1 MLFVLLSH
9 FAFNYFSK
17 DDAALSLMTLVGMI
31 ASPTFVIINGMLL
44 GVFYR
49 TRTRDFERFRT
60 IVTDRGLFLLTVG
73 HFLVLL
79 SHATYAVRFVSITDA
94 VGVCML
100 ISPWLVTTLTPRA
113 RLLLSLAAY
122 ALTLIVVLY
131 WNPTQHYPLVLKETF
146 FGRIG
151 PGVYVYAFPILPWF
165 ALDLAATVL
174 GERLG
179 ACSAQG
185 NPRAMHR
192 LLHQTA
198 VMSAGIAVVLNLTY
212 HAVRQHGY
220 ATALA
225 THEVGSP
232 FAKTPPS
239 LVYFLFYGSLG
250 LVLISVCLRLA
261 SNDRMAGVYRGLVTI
276 GQTSFAVFVIQ
287 FFVYFTGAPRDAA
300 APSVGVGLAGLFRPV
315 DRGDPGAGARVA
327 PGGLQQIPDRRVPA
341 ALAGAWWAGGPRAGA
356 RGRAAG
362 VVQSLTTSGGIMP
375 KPLPDCPQCES
386 PQLQVSRADAR
397 GAKWAQCAACG
408 TVILLRADNTV
419 AHVSAPTS
427 ASRSAS

>member
-60 IVTDRGLFLLTVG
+60 IVTDRGLFLLTLG

-122 ALTLIVVLY
+122 ALTLVVVLY

-179 ACSAQG
+179 ACSAEG

-287 FFVYFTGAPRDAA
+287 FFVYFTVLHAM
-300 APSVGVGLAGLFRPV
+300 RPHLPWAWAWPV
-315 DRGDPGAGARVA
+315 YFVLSIVA
-327 PGGLQQIPDRRVPA
+327 TLVPA
-341 ALAGAWWAGGPRAGA
+341 LGWRRAGYNRFLTVGYRRLSQELGGQVVREQA
-356 RGRAAG
+356 HAG
-362 VVQSLTTSGGIMP
+362 E
-375 KPLPDCPQCES
+375 LP
-386 PQLQVSRADAR
+386 
-397 GAKWAQCAACG
+397 
-408 TVILLRADNTV
+408 
-419 AHVSAPTS
+419 
-427 ASRSAS
+427 ASFSH